1 MELTKTK
8 KLLNDLRRA
17 VERLKE
23 ALGAEPTQL
32 NKDATIQRFEFTFEL
47 AWKLMQA
54 IVEAEAMEAF
64 GPKNAIRRAAQVGV
78 IANPEEWFKFL
89 KARNL
94 TTHVYDQAMA
104 DMIYE
109 RAKEFPEVVQ
119 RLIEKAEEELVGE

>member
-54 IVEAEAMEAF
+54 MVEAEAMEAF